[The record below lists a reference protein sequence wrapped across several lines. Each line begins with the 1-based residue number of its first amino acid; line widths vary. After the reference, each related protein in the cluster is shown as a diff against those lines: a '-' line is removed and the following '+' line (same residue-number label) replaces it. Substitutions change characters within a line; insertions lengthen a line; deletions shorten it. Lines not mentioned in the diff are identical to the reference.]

1 MPKMSV
7 NLYFIEDYENETTL
21 RPKKTNPN
29 KPNFKCQIS
38 VFCFL
43 SSVLSLLSSVLCS
56 RMKPKLLNFHLKN
69 SLTVGTNSVKYLYL
83 CSERECFYEELY
95 GKKREGRAEMAPR

>member
-1 MPKMSV
+1 MNANV
-7 NLYFIEDYENETTL
+7 YLIEDYENETTL

-29 KPNFKCQIS
+29 KPNLSSLVSLCLRRR
-38 VFCFL
+38 V

-56 RMKPKLLNFHLKN
+56 LMKPKLLNFHPKK
-69 SLTVGTNSVKYLYL
+69 SLTAWLNSVKYPFL

-95 GKKREGRAEMAPR
+95 GKKRAGRAEMAPR